1 MHGVD
6 VSCMGMYN
14 KRYMHDMLDTSQK
27 IAFISLKLLIQVTN
41 HAFVFA
47 FCDSRFFR
55 SLNSDDQLE
64 RAIAHAIP
72 ELLL

>member
-1 MHGVD
+1 MYMYGGIGI
-6 VSCMGMYN
+6 MGMYN

-47 FCDSRFFR
+47 FCDSRFCAL
-55 SLNSDDQLE
+55 STLTTS
-64 RAIAHAIP
+64 
-72 ELLL
+72 